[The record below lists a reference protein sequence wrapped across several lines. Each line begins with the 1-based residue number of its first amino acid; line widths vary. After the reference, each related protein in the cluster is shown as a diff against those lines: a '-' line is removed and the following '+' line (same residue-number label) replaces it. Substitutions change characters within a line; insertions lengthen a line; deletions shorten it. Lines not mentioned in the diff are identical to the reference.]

1 MVTWCSIIVARSE
14 ITESDPETL
23 LTRAAEQLE
32 RLAPYRRTAEDRE
45 SELASLLEAWRKS
58 SVDQNQLDGTKS
70 DADRNI
76 SWEISEDVPEQTE
89 PDGTK
94 RNDDKLIYG
103 VITDPKYSVMMQD
116 RIKRGYD
123 AGSGSLLTSI
133 AGGVLTG
140 VASAS
145 SGSAAKASAGSS
157 ESSYKPVYGAPAE
170 HAYSVIDTF
179 YSSARRIL
187 MSCTLPVYLHG
198 VYLNFNT
205 NNIVS

>member
-14 ITESDPETL
+14 IAESDPETL
-23 LTRAAEQLE
+23 LKKAAEQLE

-45 SELASLLEAWRKS
+45 SELSSLLEAWRS

-70 DADRNI
+70 DADQNV
-76 SWEISEDVPEQTE
+76 SWEISEALPEQTE

-94 RNDDKLIYG
+94 RKDDEKLMFS
-103 VITDPKYSVMMQD
+103 VITDPKYSAMMQD

-133 AGGVLTG
+133 AGGVLSG

-157 ESSYKPVYGAPAE
+157 ETVYKPVYGAPAE

-179 YSSARRIL
+179 YSSAR
-187 MSCTLPVYLHG
+187 
-198 VYLNFNT
+198 F
-205 NNIVS
+205 